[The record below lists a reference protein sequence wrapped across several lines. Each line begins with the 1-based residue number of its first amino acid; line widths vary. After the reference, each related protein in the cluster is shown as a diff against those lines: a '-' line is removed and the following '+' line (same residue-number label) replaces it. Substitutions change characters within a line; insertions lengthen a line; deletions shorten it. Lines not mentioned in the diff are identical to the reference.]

1 MLKEGGQLQAT
12 NFDLERG
19 SLQGVQK
26 GNEQD
31 IGPDIEKSLASH
43 CETIPY
49 VS

>member
-12 NFDLERG
+12 NFNLERG

-26 GNEQD
+26 GNQQD
-31 IGPDIEKSLASH
+31 IGPDIEKSLASY
-43 CETIPY
+43 CETTPY